1 MISTE
6 FVAGLADVMGVE
18 RTELATVDRA
28 LAKRGMRQISRGRF
42 RPAITLE
49 EGLSIVLGW
58 AGTRNLT
65 LAADEV
71 ERLQRYA
78 LHVEEPAYE
87 DDGAFVQI
95 FGATQEEMAGETFQ
109 KLLVQAARNLGA
121 GRYEPRDLWVSIEKA
136 GGVDISYRTGS
147 RRVTLSFFHLGKF
160 DFGSPLPVRVTVHI
174 TGVVLKW
181 ILDVTEGK

>member
-6 FVAGLADVMGVE
+6 FIAGLADIMGVE

-28 LAKRGMRQISRGRF
+28 LAKRGMRRISRGRF
-42 RPAITLE
+42 RPDITLE

-71 ERLQRYA
+71 ERLQKYA
-78 LHVEEPAYE
+78 LHVEEPTYE
-87 DDGAFVQI
+87 DNGVFEQI
-95 FGATQEEMAGETFQ
+95 FGASQKKMAGETFQ
-109 KLLVQAARNLGA
+109 ELLVQAARNLGA
-121 GRYEPRDLWVSIEKA
+121 GQYEPRDLWVSIEKD
-136 GGVDISYRTGS
+136 GDVDISYRTGS
-147 RRVTLSFFHLGKF
+147 RRVTLSFFYLGKIE
-160 DFGSPLPVRVTVHI
+160 FGSARQVQVKVRI

-181 ILDVTEGK
+181 IFDVTEGN